1 MLYCGNMKSK
11 TIGIIIA
18 IITIAILA
26 VEVLAYKVEDYDEDI
41 WETEGGIAIIGN
53 GLEGEVE
60 YNSEWGEYLL
70 KESYYLSLIK

>member
-1 MLYCGNMKSK
+1 MK

-18 IITIAILA
+18 IVTIAILTI
-26 VEVLAYKVEDYDEDI
+26 EVLAYKVEDYDEDR

-60 YNSEWGEYLL
+60 YNSEWSEWGVVYSAGVNKRPFE
-70 KESYYLSLIK
+70 